1 MKKIY
6 KATNIEGV
14 KQIKIDIINKD
25 YSDTMVE
32 ARVTEGIHIGK
43 MTTISKCFITEY
55 VTNE

>member
-32 ARVTEGIHIGK
+32 ARVAEEIHIGK

-55 VTNE
+55 ITNE